1 MDREQYLKL
10 LALTTEQRIEIFNS
24 GIFNDILEA
33 YIRQFLKEENI
44 KVDNIHDKLKDILDL
59 QGVKD
64 VLKANNTKD

>member
-59 QGVKD
+59 QGAKN
-64 VLKANNTKD
+64 VLEANNKD